1 MRNCSFLQS
10 LWITGWLFLP
20 LALLGSGTRVDYVD
34 AFATGRGNAFSATAD
49 NPSAVYYNP
58 AGITQLEG
66 TQAQVG
72 SYFIALD
79 YEVEIGGQTYAMDD
93 EIQPLPS
100 LFVTTEIPQWKGLSA
115 GLGLYAPFGLA
126 TDWPDNSPFF
136 TVADRSELRYL
147 TVHPVLAYQVSD
159 TLSIGGGPTFNFAN
173 LEFQQ
178 NLTGFRYEGDD
189 QSTGFVA
196 SLLWTPR
203 AEHSFAL
210 LYRSEAT
217 SDFSGNLQLPVGPGN
232 VVPTTGEASFA
243 FPEIWRVGYSY
254 QPDEQWNLEVNM
266 EWMDWEALNTVVL
279 QNPVAPVPF
288 VFEWDSSWFYEFG
301 MTRFFAGGNHFSLG
315 YVWVENS
322 IPDATFTPIVPDTNR
337 HFFSLGW
344 GHRGD
349 RWSWD
354 VVGQYGLGD
363 RDFAAV
369 PGVPGGSD
377 FFGNYQTN
385 SLAINASLAYRF

>member
-1 MRNCSFLQS
+1 MRNIHLSHCLGLAVLVLVPGFLH
-10 LWITGWLFLP
+10 
-20 LALLGSGTRVDYVD
+20 GSGTRVDYVD

-66 TQAQVG
+66 VQAQVG
-72 SYFIALD
+72 SYFISLD

-100 LFVTTEIPQWKGLSA
+100 LFITTEIPQWEGLSA

-136 TVADRSELRYL
+136 AVADRSELRYL
-147 TVHPVLAYQVSD
+147 TVHPVLAYRVSEK
-159 TLSIGGGPTFNFAN
+159 LSIGGGPTFNFAN

-178 NLTGFRYEGDD
+178 NLTGFRFEGDD

-196 SLLWTPR
+196 SLLWTP
-203 AEHSFAL
+203 ADEHAFAL
-210 LYRSEAT
+210 LYRSGAT
-217 SDFSGNLQLPVGPGN
+217 SDFSGNLQLPVAPGST
-232 VVPTTGEASFA
+232 VPTTGNASFA

-254 QPDEQWNLEVNM
+254 QPDPEWNLEVNL
-266 EWMDWEALNTVVL
+266 EWMDWESLNTVIL
-279 QNPVAPVPF
+279 DNPLAPIPF

-301 MTRFFAGGNHFSLG
+301 ITRYFQKGHHFSAG

-322 IPDATFTPIVPDTNR
+322 IPDATFTPVVPDTNR

-344 GHRGD
+344 GHRGEL
-349 RWSWD
+349 WSWD
-354 VVGQYGLGD
+354 VVAQYGTGD
-363 RDFAAV
+363 REFSAI
-369 PGVPGGSD
+369 PGAPPGSN
-377 FFGNYQTN
+377 FFGSYQTD
-385 SLAINASLAYRF
+385 SLAINTALSYRF